1 MQFTF
6 KLHRLMWTLSGF
18 WRSKELVRLNEIKKI
33 VLLLLQSGKECCCI
47 SVHKTII
54 WNHRCG
60 SFFSLQPGMNDQI
73 NNLPVV
79 HDNAM
84 CLFILT
90 IQYGDLNWKW
100 MVNIQTWCVIF
111 EEQIRNI
118 ETKEQENVIKGS
130 TNHVEPEKTQRRQSV
145 SKED

>member
-1 MQFTF
+1 
-6 KLHRLMWTLSGF
+6 
-18 WRSKELVRLNEIKKI
+18 
-33 VLLLLQSGKECCCI
+33 
-47 SVHKTII
+47 
-54 WNHRCG
+54 
-60 SFFSLQPGMNDQI
+60 MNDQI

-79 HDNAM
+79 YDNAM

-118 ETKEQENVIKGS
+118 ETKEHENVIKGS
-130 TNHVEPEKTQRRQSV
+130 TNPVEPEKNQRCHSV